1 MVDVS
6 RPCVEHWCVGPGGP
20 LDHWCESA
28 RQTTIGRELVR
39 APIRKQ
45 TLIIIFFLFYF
56 LQIFL
61 NIYHAKPCSCSLK
74 KRNYLLSRF
83 IANFARSPIFHSQKF
98 FPFSFLELLLH
109 FAFLVHTYCSCH
121 YYHHRWS
128 STQSGWRY
136 IPASHPVQLLGLSV
150 PNWSKPFSTDLFFLF
165 FIGHFFFS
173 FLKNPIILICI

>member
-109 FAFLVHTYCSCH
+109 FAFLVHIHIVLVIIITIGDLVPNQVGDIS
-121 YYHHRWS
+121 R
-128 STQSGWRY
+128 QN
-136 IPASHPVQLLGLSV
+136 HPVQLLGLSV
-150 PNWSKPFSTDLFFLF
+150 PNWSKPFSTDLYLV
-165 FIGHFFFS
+165 
-173 FLKNPIILICI
+173 